1 MAKFYSDLDL
11 RMIQHPI
18 KKDITL
24 LEDDEAVK
32 MSIKNIVLTNKK
44 EKRFQSNFGGNMR
57 NYLFEDIDFIL
68 QESIKDDLIDLI
80 TRYESRITELKIK
93 NMTSPDDNTLSF
105 TIQYKILNY
114 PQPFTLDMVINKVR

>member
-1 MAKFYSDLDL
+1 
-11 RMIQHPI
+11 MIQHPI